1 MRKRFLILILF
12 LYPLTPPLQAQEF
25 FKFNS
30 SGGGFNLFVGLQGF
44 NASPYFSSDTSIGLS
59 RAVGRNPVLKGR
71 DSALFSIPTG
81 NLTTIG
87 FQGYGLFNSII
98 LGGEVSLGFG
108 RTATGNQ
115 YQIVDSSKV
124 QSQIGS
130 TSTFAFSSNMLL
142 NLGLVAY
149 RKRGLIIYPLA
160 GIGWGLSGIRMQS
173 EREPRIYPEIT
184 GVETTNNPQNMLV
197 WTNNMVL
204 DFSLG
209 TEYFIGRT
217 TEDNA
222 KGFSIGFRVGYNMQ
236 LPTNMIKVNYL
247 KNASDNPRWVD
258 REPKPVLP
266 SVGASGVYAKLLI
279 GFGRVG
285 ENL

>member
-1 MRKRFLILILF
+1 MRKHLFIFVLF
-12 LYPLTPPLQAQEF
+12 LVPHISPLQAQEF

-59 RAVGRNPVLKGR
+59 RAVARNPVLKSR
-71 DSALFSIPTG
+71 DSALFSMPSG

-108 RTATGNQ
+108 RTATGKQ
-115 YQIVDSSKV
+115 YQIDSFKV
-124 QSQIGS
+124 QSQVGN
-130 TSTFAFSSNMLL
+130 TSTFAFSSNLLL

-149 RKRGLIIYPLA
+149 RKRGLIIYPMA

-173 EREPRIYPEIT
+173 DSKPRIYPEIT
-184 GVETTNNPQNMLV
+184 GVETSSNPQNMLV
-197 WTNNMVL
+197 WTNNMVV

-258 REPKPVLP
+258 REPKPALP
-266 SVGASGVYAKLLI
+266 SVGASGIYAKLLI